1 MAVNATALDFCLH
14 CIIYILYFCR
24 DKKQRV
30 CSKLC
35 CMLPYPFISKNID
48 HIARLMELPF
58 VEHSGTL
65 PPVLVV
71 NIQVPFSLECIFIF
85 VFAFFLHCS
94 DCH

>member
-1 MAVNATALDFCLH
+1 MLFEVITLMH
-14 CIIYILYFCR
+14 CFTLESVQKSW

-71 NIQVPFSLECIFIF
+71 NIQEKTMLRLRLIQADLVTSL
-85 VFAFFLHCS
+85 
-94 DCH
+94 